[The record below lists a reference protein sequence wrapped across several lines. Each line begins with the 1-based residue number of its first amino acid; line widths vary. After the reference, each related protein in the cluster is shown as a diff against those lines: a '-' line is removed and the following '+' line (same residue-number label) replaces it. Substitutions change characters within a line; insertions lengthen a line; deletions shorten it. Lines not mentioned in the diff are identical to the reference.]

1 MQGESGISESRP
13 DKIKPMNQETLQFL
27 LKLNRDFYNAYA
39 QSFSSTRYTVQPGIR
54 QLLPQLMK
62 AENLLDLGCGNGN
75 LAQALIDAGF
85 TGTYLGVDN
94 SLSLIQDA
102 KKAIPKHKADQF
114 SFRQLDLSAQLETLL
129 NHSGFNAIACF
140 AVIHHFPADAYL
152 NRFFEFAR
160 QNLAMSGKFYLSTWQ
175 VKNNRRLSTRI
186 QPWSLLEVDPKEL
199 SEDDLLLDWRADPS
213 MPPHYRYVRHYD
225 SVALTTAGFSTDLIL
240 KDEFFSDGKEGDLA
254 LYQIWNKP
262 TA

>member
-1 MQGESGISESRP
+1 
-13 DKIKPMNQETLQFL
+13 MNQETLQFL

-85 TGTYLGVDN
+85 TGTYLGVDD

-102 KKAIPKHKADQF
+102 KKAIPKQKADQF
-114 SFRQLDLSAQLETLL
+114 SFRQLDLSAQLENLL
-129 NHSGFNAIACF
+129 NHSVFDAIACF
-140 AVIHHFPADAYL
+140 AVIHHFPADPYL
-152 NRFFEFAR
+152 NMFFEFAR
-160 QNLAMSGKFYLSTWQ
+160 QSLAMYGKFYLSTWQ

-186 QPWSLLEVDPKEL
+186 QPWSVVEVDPQNL

-213 MPPHYRYVRHYD
+213 QPPYYRYVRHYD
-225 SVALTTAGFSTDLIL
+225 SAALTTSGLSNDLTL
-240 KDEFFSDGKEGDLA
+240 ENEFFSDGKEGDLA